1 MATKPIKLL
10 PKLKQKFSGVTSF
23 FGRGGTNEFYPGGA
37 DDQRRFGRGKL
48 ARDIAELMVENRQKM
63 LLGDSRYI
71 YQSFST
77 VSGAVKQKANYVY
90 GNAWKLKSYSQNK
103 EFAAAVEQDF
113 MRIDRQ
119 LDTRGAGF
127 SFSKSAWLGSK
138 TIDVDGD
145 YFILLTENPNTGM
158 PKLQYLEAHR
168 VGSFEQQGEQ
178 HVKAGRY
185 KGMRIFAGVIVDE
198 YMQPIA
204 YRVKDE
210 STKDGYRD
218 VNANSII
225 HVTDMEW
232 FSQSRGQPTIAAAIL
247 DWYDLAETRD
257 AEKIAE
263 KVNSSLTLIE
273 SNEAGRA
280 DMGNNIVNPQPGSDG
295 RLQTQLFDSG
305 LIRYI
310 KNGGSL
316 SAHQSNRPSDQWLNF
331 TKLVESSA
339 FYALGWRREML
350 DSSSVGGAGVRGFS
364 ADINKSI
371 FNRCEV
377 LKTGMQ
383 RAAMYVISKR
393 AKQGIYDLP
402 DDWYKV
408 GFSKPAQ
415 FTVDEGRVRAADIAD
430 LRAGLMTEDQ
440 IVEARGID
448 YEDMV
453 RKRAAN
459 IVLKK
464 KIAEENGLN
473 PTELGTTAMPGDPV
487 ELVIEETGEDENIV
501 TDADANTDAD
511 TDADT
516 DTDAN
521 TAMKSDLDFM
531 TLKAKFDS
539 YGVAVRAGSI
549 TPQRSDEAAFRS
561 EAGLPD
567 MAAEVLQAWTED
579 GGYRRPIT
587 LRSGSESQADIEQ
600 AETETEQTQSE

>member
-1 MATKPIKLL
+1 MAIKPIKLL
-10 PKLKQKFSGVTSF
+10 PKIKKITSGVASF
-23 FGRGGTNEFYPGGA
+23 WGRGGTNEFYPGGA

-90 GNAWKLKSYSQNK
+90 GNAWRLQSFSANT
-103 EFAAAVEQDF
+103 EFAMAVEEDF
-113 MRIDRQ
+113 VKIDRL
-119 LDTRGAGF
+119 LDTRGSAF
-127 SFSKSAWLGSK
+127 SFRKSAWLGSK

-145 YFILLTENPNTGM
+145 YFIVLTENAKTGF

-168 VGSFEQQGEQ
+168 VGSFGLNGG
-178 HVKAGRY
+178 HTVTDGRY

-204 YRVKDE
+204 YRVQDE
-210 STKDGYRD
+210 SNKDGHRD
-218 VNANSII
+218 VNANSMI
-225 HVTDMEW
+225 HVGDLEW
-232 FSQSRGQPTIAAAIL
+232 FSQSRGQPSVAAAIL

-263 KVNSSLTLIE
+263 KVNSALTLVE
-273 SNEAGRA
+273 SNESGRQ
-280 DMGNNIVNPQPGSDG
+280 DMGNSIVNPSPGSDG
-295 RLQTQLFDSG
+295 RLQTQLMDSG

-316 SAHQSNRPSDQWLNF
+316 KAHQSNRPSDQWLNF

-350 DSSSVGGAGVRGFS
+350 DSSAIGGAGVRGFA

-371 FNRCEV
+371 ASRCEIIEA
-377 LKTGMQ
+377 GMK
-383 RAAMYVISKR
+383 RAAMYVIAKR
-393 AKQGIYDLP
+393 AKQGVYGELP
-402 DDWYKV
+402 EDWWKF
-408 GFSKPAQ
+408 GFTKPAQ
-415 FTVDEGRVRAADIAD
+415 FTVDEGRMRAADIAD
-430 LRAGLMTEDQ
+430 LRAGLTTEDH
-440 IVEARGID
+440 IVEARGMN
-448 YEDMV
+448 YEELV

-459 IVLKK
+459 VVMKK
-464 KIAEENGLN
+464 RIAEENGLN
-473 PTELGTTAMPGDPV
+473 PVELGTTAMPGDPV
-487 ELVIEETGEDENIV
+487 ELVEDETGEVV
-501 TDADANTDAD
+501 TDEEGEVVTDDNGEA
-511 TDADT
+511 TL
-516 DTDAN
+516 
-521 TAMKSDLDFM
+521 AMKSDLDFA

-549 TPQRSDEAAFRS
+549 TPQKSDEDAFRS
-561 EAGLPD
+561 EAGLPEMSQSVTD
-567 MAAEVLQAWTED
+567 AWTQD

-587 LRSGSESQADIEQ
+587 LRSGSESQADIET
-600 AETETEQTQSE
+600 AETQTEENQTEI

>member
-1 MATKPIKLL
+1 MAIKPIKLL
-10 PKLKQKFSGVTSF
+10 PKIKKITSGVASF
-23 FGRGGTNEFYPGGA
+23 WGRGGTNEFYPGGA

-90 GNAWKLKSYSQNK
+90 GNAWRLQSFSANT
-103 EFAAAVEQDF
+103 EFAMAVEEDF
-113 MRIDRQ
+113 VKIDRL
-119 LDTRGAGF
+119 LDTRGSAF
-127 SFSKSAWLGSK
+127 SFRKSAWLGSK

-145 YFILLTENPNTGM
+145 YFIVLTENAKTGF

-168 VGSFEQQGEQ
+168 VGSFGLNGG
-178 HVKAGRY
+178 HAVTDGRY

-204 YRVKDE
+204 YRVQDE
-210 STKDGYRD
+210 SNKDGHRD
-218 VNANSII
+218 VNANSMI
-225 HVTDMEW
+225 HVGDLEW
-232 FSQSRGQPTIAAAIL
+232 FSQSRGQPSVAAAIL

-263 KVNSSLTLIE
+263 KVNSALTLVE
-273 SNEAGRA
+273 SNESGRQ
-280 DMGNNIVNPQPGSDG
+280 DMGNSIVNPSPGSDG
-295 RLQTQLFDSG
+295 RLQTQLMDSG

-316 SAHQSNRPSDQWLNF
+316 KAHQSNRPSDQWLNF

-350 DSSSVGGAGVRGFS
+350 DSSAIGGAGVRGFA

-371 FNRCEV
+371 ASRCEIIEA
-377 LKTGMQ
+377 GMK
-383 RAAMYVISKR
+383 RAAMYVIAKR
-393 AKQGIYDLP
+393 AKQGVYGELP
-402 DDWYKV
+402 EDWWKF
-408 GFSKPAQ
+408 GFTKPAQ
-415 FTVDEGRVRAADIAD
+415 FTVDEGRMRAADIAD
-430 LRAGLMTEDQ
+430 LRAGLTTEDH
-440 IVEARGID
+440 IVEARGMN
-448 YEDMV
+448 YEELV

-459 IVLKK
+459 IVMKK
-464 KIAEENGLN
+464 RIAEENGLN
-473 PTELGTTAMPGDPV
+473 PVELGTTGMPGDPV
-487 ELVIEETGEDENIV
+487 ELVEDETGEVV
-501 TDADANTDAD
+501 TDEEGEVVTDDNGEA
-511 TDADT
+511 TL
-516 DTDAN
+516 
-521 TAMKSDLDFM
+521 AMKSDLDFA

-549 TPQRSDEAAFRS
+549 TPQKSDEDAFRS
-561 EAGLPD
+561 EAGLPEMSQSVTD
-567 MAAEVLQAWTED
+567 AWTQD

-587 LRSGSESQADIEQ
+587 LRSGSESQADIET
-600 AETETEQTQSE
+600 AETQTEENQTEI

>member
-1 MATKPIKLL
+1 MAIKPIKLL
-10 PKLKQKFSGVTSF
+10 PRIKKIASGVTSF
-23 FGRGGTNEFYPGGA
+23 WGRGGTNEFYPGGA

-48 ARDIAELMVENRQKM
+48 ARDIAELMQENRQKM

-90 GNAWKLKSYSQNK
+90 GNAWRLQSYSADAK
-103 EFAAAVEQDF
+103 FALAVEEDF
-113 MRIDRQ
+113 KKIDRL
-119 LDTRGAGF
+119 LDTRGTAF
-127 SFSKSAWLGSK
+127 SFRKSAWLGSK

-145 YFILLTENPNTGM
+145 YFIVLTENAETGF

-168 VGSFEQQGEQ
+168 VGSFGLNGA
-178 HVKAGRY
+178 HTVTSGRY
-185 KGMRIFAGVIVDE
+185 KGLRIFAGVIVDE

-204 YRVKDE
+204 YRVQDE
-210 STKDGYRD
+210 SSKEGHRD
-218 VNANSII
+218 VNANSMI
-225 HVTDMEW
+225 HVADLEW
-232 FSQSRGQPTIAAAIL
+232 FSQSRGQPTVAAAIL

-263 KVNSSLTLIE
+263 KVNSALTLVE
-273 SNEAGRA
+273 SNETGRA
-280 DMGNNIVNPQPGSDG
+280 DMGNSIVNPQPGSDG
-295 RLQTQLFDSG
+295 RLQTQLMDSG

-316 SAHQSNRPSDQWLNF
+316 KAHQSNRPSDQWLNF

-350 DSSSVGGAGVRGFS
+350 DSSAIGGAGVRGFA

-371 FNRCEV
+371 ASRREV
-377 LKTGMQ
+377 IDAGMK
-383 RAAMYVISKR
+383 RAAIYVIAKR
-393 AKQGIYDLP
+393 AKQGVYGKLP
-402 DDWYKV
+402 EDWWKI
-408 GFSKPAQ
+408 GFTKAAQ
-415 FTVDEGRVRAADIAD
+415 FTVDEGRMRAADISD
-430 LRAGLMTEDQ
+430 LRAGLTTEDH
-440 IVEARGID
+440 IVEARGMD
-448 YEDMV
+448 YEDLL

-459 IVLKK
+459 LVLKK

-487 ELVIEETGEDENIV
+487 ELIEEETGEDMDDDGQA
-501 TDADANTDAD
+501 TL
-511 TDADT
+511 
-516 DTDAN
+516 
-521 TAMKSDLDFM
+521 AMKSDLDFA

-549 TPQRSDEAAFRS
+549 TPQKSDEDAFRA
-561 EAGLPD
+561 EAGLPEMSD
-567 MAAEVLQAWTED
+567 SVTDAWVQD

-587 LRSGSESQADIEQ
+587 LRSGSESQADIET
-600 AETETEQTQSE
+600 AETLTEETSTEET

>member
-1 MATKPIKLL
+1 MAIKPIKLL
-10 PKLKQKFSGVTSF
+10 PKIKKITSGVASF
-23 FGRGGTNEFYPGGA
+23 WGRGGTNEFYPGGA

-90 GNAWKLKSYSQNK
+90 GNAWRLQSFSANT
-103 EFAAAVEQDF
+103 EFAMAVEEDF
-113 MRIDRQ
+113 VKIDRL
-119 LDTRGAGF
+119 LDTRGSAF
-127 SFSKSAWLGSK
+127 SFRKSAWLGSK

-145 YFILLTENPNTGM
+145 YFIVLTENAKTGF

-168 VGSFEQQGEQ
+168 VGSFGLNGG
-178 HVKAGRY
+178 HAVTDGRY

-204 YRVKDE
+204 YRVQDE
-210 STKDGYRD
+210 SSKEGHRD
-218 VNANSII
+218 VNANSMI
-225 HVTDMEW
+225 HVGDLEW
-232 FSQSRGQPTIAAAIL
+232 FSQSRGQPSVAAAIL

-263 KVNSSLTLIE
+263 KVNSALTLVE
-273 SNEAGRA
+273 SNESGRQ
-280 DMGNNIVNPQPGSDG
+280 DMGNSIVNPSPGSDG
-295 RLQTQLFDSG
+295 RLQTQLMDSG

-316 SAHQSNRPSDQWLNF
+316 KAHQSNRPSDQWLNF

-350 DSSSVGGAGVRGFS
+350 DSSAIGGAGVRGFA

-371 FNRCEV
+371 ASRCEIIEA
-377 LKTGMQ
+377 GMK
-383 RAAMYVISKR
+383 RAAMYVIAKR
-393 AKQGIYDLP
+393 AKQGVYGELP
-402 DDWYKV
+402 EDWWKI
-408 GFSKPAQ
+408 GFTKPAQ
-415 FTVDEGRVRAADIAD
+415 FTVDEGRMRAADIAD
-430 LRAGLMTEDQ
+430 LRAGLTTEDH
-440 IVEARGID
+440 IVEARGMN
-448 YEDMV
+448 YEELV

-459 IVLKK
+459 IVMKK
-464 KIAEENGLN
+464 RIAEENGLN
-473 PTELGTTAMPGDPV
+473 PVELGTTGMPGDPV
-487 ELVIEETGEDENIV
+487 ELVEDETGEVV
-501 TDADANTDAD
+501 TDEEGEVVTDDNGEA
-511 TDADT
+511 TL
-516 DTDAN
+516 
-521 TAMKSDLDFM
+521 AMKSDLDFA

-549 TPQRSDEAAFRS
+549 TPQKSDEDAFRS
-561 EAGLPD
+561 EAGLPEMSQSVTD
-567 MAAEVLQAWTED
+567 AWTQD

-587 LRSGSESQADIEQ
+587 LRSGSESQADIET
-600 AETETEQTQSE
+600 AETQTEENQTEI

>member
-1 MATKPIKLL
+1 MAIKPIKLL
-10 PKLKQKFSGVTSF
+10 PRIKKIASGVTSF
-23 FGRGGTNEFYPGGA
+23 WGRGGTNEFYPGGA

-48 ARDIAELMVENRQKM
+48 ARDIAELMQENRQKM

-90 GNAWKLKSYSQNK
+90 GNAWRLQSYSADAK
-103 EFAAAVEQDF
+103 FALAVEEDF
-113 MRIDRQ
+113 KKIDRL
-119 LDTRGAGF
+119 LDTRGTAF
-127 SFSKSAWLGSK
+127 SFRKSAWLGSK

-145 YFILLTENPNTGM
+145 YFIVLTENAETGF

-168 VGSFEQQGEQ
+168 VGSFGLNGA
-178 HVKAGRY
+178 HTVTSGRY
-185 KGMRIFAGVIVDE
+185 KGLRIFAGVIVDE

-204 YRVKDE
+204 YRVQDE
-210 STKDGYRD
+210 SSKEGHRD
-218 VNANSII
+218 VNANSMI
-225 HVTDMEW
+225 HVADLEW
-232 FSQSRGQPTIAAAIL
+232 FSQSRGQPTVAAAIL

-263 KVNSSLTLIE
+263 KVNSALTLVE
-273 SNEAGRA
+273 SNETGRA
-280 DMGNNIVNPQPGSDG
+280 DMGNSIVNPTPGSDG
-295 RLQTQLFDSG
+295 RLQTQLMDSG

-316 SAHQSNRPSDQWLNF
+316 KAHQSNRPSDQWLNF

-350 DSSSVGGAGVRGFS
+350 DSSAIGGAGVRGFA

-371 FNRCEV
+371 ASRREV
-377 LKTGMQ
+377 IDAGMK
-383 RAAMYVISKR
+383 RAAIYVIAKR
-393 AKQGIYDLP
+393 AKQGVYGKLP
-402 DDWYKV
+402 EDWWKI
-408 GFSKPAQ
+408 GFTKAAQ
-415 FTVDEGRVRAADIAD
+415 FTVDEGRMRAADISD
-430 LRAGLMTEDQ
+430 LRAGLTTEDH
-440 IVEARGID
+440 IVEARGMD
-448 YEDMV
+448 YEDLL

-459 IVLKK
+459 LVLKK

-487 ELVIEETGEDENIV
+487 ELIEEETGEDMDDDGQA
-501 TDADANTDAD
+501 TL
-511 TDADT
+511 
-516 DTDAN
+516 
-521 TAMKSDLDFM
+521 AMKSDLDFA

-549 TPQRSDEAAFRS
+549 TPQKSDEDAFRA
-561 EAGLPD
+561 EAGLPEMSD
-567 MAAEVLQAWTED
+567 SVTDAWVQD

-587 LRSGSESQADIEQ
+587 LRSGSESQADIET
-600 AETETEQTQSE
+600 AETLTEETSTEET

>member
-1 MATKPIKLL
+1 MAIKPIKLL
-10 PKLKQKFSGVTSF
+10 PKIKKITSGVASF
-23 FGRGGTNEFYPGGA
+23 WGRGGTNEFYPGGA

-90 GNAWKLKSYSQNK
+90 GNAWRLQSFSANT
-103 EFAAAVEQDF
+103 EFAMAVEEDF
-113 MRIDRQ
+113 VKIDRL
-119 LDTRGAGF
+119 LDTRGSAF
-127 SFSKSAWLGSK
+127 SFRKSAWLGSK

-145 YFILLTENPNTGM
+145 YFIVLTENAKTGF

-168 VGSFEQQGEQ
+168 VGSFGLNGG
-178 HVKAGRY
+178 HAVTDGRY

-204 YRVKDE
+204 YRVQDE
-210 STKDGYRD
+210 SNKDGHRD
-218 VNANSII
+218 VNANSMI
-225 HVTDMEW
+225 HVGDLEW
-232 FSQSRGQPTIAAAIL
+232 FSQSRGQPSVAAAIL

-263 KVNSSLTLIE
+263 KVNSALTLVE
-273 SNEAGRA
+273 SNESGRQ
-280 DMGNNIVNPQPGSDG
+280 DMGNSIVNPSPGSDG
-295 RLQTQLFDSG
+295 RLQTQLMDSG

-316 SAHQSNRPSDQWLNF
+316 KAHQSNRPSDQWLNF

-350 DSSSVGGAGVRGFS
+350 DSSAIGGAGVRGFA

-371 FNRCEV
+371 ASRCEIIEA
-377 LKTGMQ
+377 GMK
-383 RAAMYVISKR
+383 RAAMYVIAKR
-393 AKQGIYDLP
+393 AKQGVYGELP
-402 DDWYKV
+402 EDWWKF
-408 GFSKPAQ
+408 GFTKPAQ
-415 FTVDEGRVRAADIAD
+415 FTVDEGRMRAADIAD
-430 LRAGLMTEDQ
+430 LRAGLTTEDH
-440 IVEARGID
+440 IVEARGMN
-448 YEDMV
+448 YEELV

-459 IVLKK
+459 IVMKK
-464 KIAEENGLN
+464 RIAEENGLN
-473 PTELGTTAMPGDPV
+473 PVELGTTGMPGDPV
-487 ELVIEETGEDENIV
+487 ELVQDETGEVV
-501 TDADANTDAD
+501 TDEEGEVVTDDNGEA
-511 TDADT
+511 TL
-516 DTDAN
+516 
-521 TAMKSDLDFM
+521 AMKSDLDFA

-549 TPQRSDEAAFRS
+549 TPQKSDEDAFRS
-561 EAGLPD
+561 EAGLPEMSQSVTD
-567 MAAEVLQAWTED
+567 AWTQD

-587 LRSGSESQADIEQ
+587 LRSGSESQADIET
-600 AETETEQTQSE
+600 AETQTEENQTEI

>member
-1 MATKPIKLL
+1 MAIKPIKLL
-10 PKLKQKFSGVTSF
+10 PKIKKITSGVASF
-23 FGRGGTNEFYPGGA
+23 WGRGGTNEFYPGGA

-90 GNAWKLKSYSQNK
+90 GNAWRLQSFSANT
-103 EFAAAVEQDF
+103 EFAMAVEEDF
-113 MRIDRQ
+113 VKIDRL
-119 LDTRGAGF
+119 LDTRGSAF
-127 SFSKSAWLGSK
+127 SFRKSAWLGSK

-145 YFILLTENPNTGM
+145 YFIVLTENAKTGF

-168 VGSFEQQGEQ
+168 VGSFGLNGG
-178 HVKAGRY
+178 HAVTDGRY

-204 YRVKDE
+204 YRVQDE
-210 STKDGYRD
+210 SNKDGHRD
-218 VNANSII
+218 VNANSMI
-225 HVTDMEW
+225 HVGDLEW
-232 FSQSRGQPTIAAAIL
+232 FSQSRGQPSVAAAIL

-263 KVNSSLTLIE
+263 KVNSALTLVE
-273 SNEAGRA
+273 SNESGRQ
-280 DMGNNIVNPQPGSDG
+280 DMGNSIVNPSPGSDG
-295 RLQTQLFDSG
+295 RLQTQLMDSG

-316 SAHQSNRPSDQWLNF
+316 KAHQSNRPSDQWLNF

-350 DSSSVGGAGVRGFS
+350 DSSAIGGAGVRGFA

-371 FNRCEV
+371 ASRCEIIEA
-377 LKTGMQ
+377 GMK
-383 RAAMYVISKR
+383 RAAMYVIAKR
-393 AKQGIYDLP
+393 AKQGVYGDLP
-402 DDWYKV
+402 EDWWKF
-408 GFSKPAQ
+408 GFTKPAQ
-415 FTVDEGRVRAADIAD
+415 FTVDEGRMRAADIAD
-430 LRAGLMTEDQ
+430 LRAGLTTEDH
-440 IVEARGID
+440 IVEARGMN
-448 YEDMV
+448 YEELV

-459 IVLKK
+459 IVMKK
-464 KIAEENGLN
+464 RIAEENGLN
-473 PTELGTTAMPGDPV
+473 PVELGTTGMPGDPV
-487 ELVIEETGEDENIV
+487 ELVQDETGEVV
-501 TDADANTDAD
+501 TDEEGEVVTDDNGEA
-511 TDADT
+511 TL
-516 DTDAN
+516 
-521 TAMKSDLDFM
+521 AMKSDLDFA

-549 TPQRSDEAAFRS
+549 TPQKSDEDAFRS
-561 EAGLPD
+561 EAGLPEMSQSVTD
-567 MAAEVLQAWTED
+567 AWTQD

-587 LRSGSESQADIEQ
+587 LRSGSESQADIET
-600 AETETEQTQSE
+600 AETQTEENQTEI

>member
-1 MATKPIKLL
+1 MAIKPIKLL
-10 PKLKQKFSGVTSF
+10 PKIKKITSGVASF
-23 FGRGGTNEFYPGGA
+23 WGRGGTNEFYPGGA

-90 GNAWKLKSYSQNK
+90 GNAWRLQSFSANT
-103 EFAAAVEQDF
+103 EFAMAVEEDF
-113 MRIDRQ
+113 VKIDRL
-119 LDTRGAGF
+119 LDTRGSAF
-127 SFSKSAWLGSK
+127 SFRKSAWLGSK

-145 YFILLTENPNTGM
+145 YFIVLTENAKTGF

-168 VGSFEQQGEQ
+168 VGSFGLNGG
-178 HVKAGRY
+178 HAVTDGRY

-204 YRVKDE
+204 YRVQDE
-210 STKDGYRD
+210 SNKDGHRD
-218 VNANSII
+218 VNANSMI
-225 HVTDMEW
+225 HVGDLEW
-232 FSQSRGQPTIAAAIL
+232 FSQSRGQPSVAAAIL

-263 KVNSSLTLIE
+263 KVNSALTLVE
-273 SNEAGRA
+273 SNESGRQ
-280 DMGNNIVNPQPGSDG
+280 DMGNSIVNPSPGSDG
-295 RLQTQLFDSG
+295 RLQTQLMDSG

-316 SAHQSNRPSDQWLNF
+316 KAHQSNRPSDQWLNF

-350 DSSSVGGAGVRGFS
+350 DSSAIGGAGVRGFA

-371 FNRCEV
+371 ASRCEIIEA
-377 LKTGMQ
+377 GMK
-383 RAAMYVISKR
+383 RAAMYVIAKR
-393 AKQGIYDLP
+393 AKQGVYGELP
-402 DDWYKV
+402 EDWWKI
-408 GFSKPAQ
+408 GFTKPAQ
-415 FTVDEGRVRAADIAD
+415 FTVDEGRMRAADIAD
-430 LRAGLMTEDQ
+430 LRAGLTTEDH
-440 IVEARGID
+440 IVEARGMN
-448 YEDMV
+448 YEELV

-459 IVLKK
+459 IVMKK
-464 KIAEENGLN
+464 RIAEENGLN
-473 PTELGTTAMPGDPV
+473 PVELGTTGMPGDPV
-487 ELVIEETGEDENIV
+487 ELVQDETGEVV
-501 TDADANTDAD
+501 TDEEGEVVTDDNGEA
-511 TDADT
+511 TL
-516 DTDAN
+516 
-521 TAMKSDLDFM
+521 AMKSDLDFA

-549 TPQRSDEAAFRS
+549 TPQKSDEDAFRS
-561 EAGLPD
+561 EAGLPEMSQSVTD
-567 MAAEVLQAWTED
+567 AWTQD

-587 LRSGSESQADIEQ
+587 LRSGSESQADIET
-600 AETETEQTQSE
+600 AETQTEENQTEI

>member
-1 MATKPIKLL
+1 MSQKLDLQTKPEVDIINMATKPIKLL
-10 PKLKQKFSGVTSF
+10 PKLKQKLSGVTSF
-23 FGRGGTNEFYPGGA
+23 WGRGGTNEFYPGGA

-48 ARDIAELMVENRQKM
+48 DKDIAELMVENRQKM

-71 YQSFST
+71 YQAFST

-90 GNAWKLKSYSQNK
+90 GNAWKLKSYSENK
-103 EFAAAVEQDF
+103 EFADAVEQDF

-168 VGSFEQQGEQ
+168 VGSFMQHGEQ
-178 HVKAGRY
+178 HVKGGRY

-198 YMQPIA
+198 YMRPIA

-210 STKDGYRD
+210 SNKDGHRD
-218 VNANSII
+218 VNANSMI
-225 HVTDMEW
+225 HVADMHW

-273 SNEAGRA
+273 SNETGRA
-280 DMGNNIVNPQPGSDG
+280 DMGNSIVNPQPGGDG

-316 SAHQSNRPSDQWLNF
+316 STHQSNRPSDQWLNF

-350 DSSSVGGAGVRGFS
+350 DSSAVGGAGVRGFA

-371 FNRCEV
+371 INRCEV
-377 LKTGMQ
+377 LKTAMK

-393 AKQGIYDLP
+393 AQQGIYDLP
-402 DDWYKV
+402 DDWYKI

-415 FTVDEGRVRAADIAD
+415 FTVDEGRMRAADIAD

-448 YEDMV
+448 YEEMV

-464 KIAEENGLN
+464 QIAEENGLN

-487 ELVIEETGEDENIV
+487 ELVTEETGD
-501 TDADANTDAD
+501 
-511 TDADT
+511 
-516 DTDAN
+516 
-521 TAMKSDLDFM
+521 
-531 TLKAKFDS
+531 
-539 YGVAVRAGSI
+539 
-549 TPQRSDEAAFRS
+549 
-561 EAGLPD
+561 
-567 MAAEVLQAWTED
+567 
-579 GGYRRPIT
+579 
-587 LRSGSESQADIEQ
+587 
-600 AETETEQTQSE
+600 TEQTQSE

>member
-1 MATKPIKLL
+1 MAIKPIKLL
-10 PKLKQKFSGVTSF
+10 PKIKKITSGVASF
-23 FGRGGTNEFYPGGA
+23 WGRGGTNEFYPGGA

-90 GNAWKLKSYSQNK
+90 GNAWRLQSFSANT
-103 EFAAAVEQDF
+103 EFAMAVEEDF
-113 MRIDRQ
+113 VKIDRL
-119 LDTRGAGF
+119 LDTRGSAF
-127 SFSKSAWLGSK
+127 SFRKSAWLGSK

-145 YFILLTENPNTGM
+145 YFIVLTENAKTGF

-168 VGSFEQQGEQ
+168 VGSFGLNGG
-178 HVKAGRY
+178 HAVTDGRY

-204 YRVKDE
+204 YRVQDE
-210 STKDGYRD
+210 SNKDGHRD
-218 VNANSII
+218 VNANSMI
-225 HVTDMEW
+225 HVGDLEW
-232 FSQSRGQPTIAAAIL
+232 FSQSRGQPSVAAAIL

-263 KVNSSLTLIE
+263 KVNSALTLVE
-273 SNEAGRA
+273 SNESGRQ
-280 DMGNNIVNPQPGSDG
+280 DMGNSIVNPSPGSDG
-295 RLQTQLFDSG
+295 RLQTQLMDSG

-316 SAHQSNRPSDQWLNF
+316 KAHQSNRPSDQWLNF

-350 DSSSVGGAGVRGFS
+350 DSSAIGGAGVRGFA

-371 FNRCEV
+371 ASRCEIIEA
-377 LKTGMQ
+377 GMK
-383 RAAMYVISKR
+383 RAAMYVIAKR
-393 AKQGIYDLP
+393 AKQGVYGELP
-402 DDWYKV
+402 EDWWKF
-408 GFSKPAQ
+408 GFTKPAQ
-415 FTVDEGRVRAADIAD
+415 FTVDEGRMRAADIAD
-430 LRAGLMTEDQ
+430 LRAGLTTEDH
-440 IVEARGID
+440 IVEARGMN
-448 YEDMV
+448 YEELV

-459 IVLKK
+459 IVMKK
-464 KIAEENGLN
+464 RIAEENGLN
-473 PTELGTTAMPGDPV
+473 PVELGTTGMPGDPV
-487 ELVIEETGEDENIV
+487 ELVQDETGEVV
-501 TDADANTDAD
+501 TDEEGEVVTDDNGEA
-511 TDADT
+511 TL
-516 DTDAN
+516 
-521 TAMKSDLDFM
+521 AMKSDLDFA

-549 TPQRSDEAAFRS
+549 TPQKSDEDAFRS
-561 EAGLPD
+561 EAGLPEMSKSVTD
-567 MAAEVLQAWTED
+567 AWTQD

-587 LRSGSESQADIEQ
+587 LRSGSESQADIET
-600 AETETEQTQSE
+600 AETQTEEN